1 MEKDKSYECVCG
13 KHCTNDICQ
22 SRVWKRIECMFS
34 VHECIVCQKENEEK
48 KTSERRKKRQG
59 ERGRKEKGE
68 KVNEGDKKNG

>member
-48 KTSERRKKRQG
+48 KLAKEGKKDRGREGERRR
-59 ERGRKEKGE
+59 ERK
-68 KVNEGDKKNG
+68 